1 MQNTKYNKVQIK
13 THFQQSIILFLC
25 YRYFLRRSAALQN
38 TNHRTNN
45 HAMCPFLFGLQLF
58 KYFGLLCPPLI
69 YCEDFVNKVLGAVVV
84 VVLSANWNEFIRPK
98 LLLKTLCL
106 VMKNSCRMFFLSAF
120 RCRIVV
126 NVTCVIVHRSCQS
139 RQRKIKTGWG

>member
-1 MQNTKYNKVQIK
+1 MQNTQYNKVGKVQIK

-25 YRYFLRRSAALQN
+25 YRYFLRKSAALQN

-58 KYFGLLCPPLI
+58 KYFGLQCPPLI

-84 VVLSANWNEFIRPK
+84 CRRSISANWNEFIRPR
-98 LLLKTLCL
+98 LLLKTLPCHE
-106 VMKNSCRMFFLSAF
+106 KIPAGCFHPSSDN
-120 RCRIVV
+120 VV
-126 NVTCVIVHRSCQS
+126 LWQCCVKVHC
-139 RQRKIKTGWG
+139 